1 MTKRFA
7 VMMVAVTGLLMGTP
21 GVRAED
27 SLCASVKLEISQ
39 QLTLER
45 QAFNAKP
52 DTRRAG
58 DNLALAVTGYMKMRE
73 TV

>member
-1 MTKRFA
+1 MSKRLV
-7 VMMVAVTGLLMGTP
+7 VMVVAVTGLLAGTP
-21 GVRAED
+21 GVQAED

-52 DTRRAG
+52 GTRRAG
-58 DNLALAVTGYMKMRE
+58 DSLALAVTGYMKMRE